1 MTILIISEP
10 DDVHAYA
17 VFNALKR
24 RDQSDVHLFDYEQ
37 FPARINLDIALSA
50 RDSSHYRIWLAQD
63 KFIDREAVRAIWWRR
78 PINSGYQAL
87 NGNSAEHVSART
99 DSLMTIQGIW
109 QAGSCLWVNDIAR
122 AAAIRHKPWQLDLA
136 KQCGLTIPE
145 TLITTIPEHA
155 QQFWQQHY
163 GQITCQLLQQA
174 CAETHE
180 SRKVEWKELTD
191 IDSSKLAQ
199 IIFQELVPGTADL
212 RITIIGNEIL
222 SAALDLLPSDNLLC
236 AQPNRRIYQ
245 RHELPVDMQHKLLLM
260 MRRSGLEYG
269 VIDMRLRPDGEYVFL
284 GIDPYG
290 HFLFVEHACQLPIS
304 DLLAKH
310 LAQGKGSTAIPLAAQ
325 KAA

>member
-24 RDQSDVHLFDYEQ
+24 QQVPDVLLFDYAQ

-63 KFIDREAVRAIWWRR
+63 KFIDRDAVRSIWWRR
-78 PINSGYQAL
+78 PLNSDHPAL
-87 NGNSAEHVSART
+87 NGHSPEHASM
-99 DSLMTIQGIW
+99 MTIQGIW
-109 QAGSCLWVNDIAR
+109 QTGSCLWVNDIAR
-122 AAAIRHKPWQLDLA
+122 VAAISHKPSQLDLA

-163 GQITCQLLQQA
+163 GQISYQLSLQA
-174 CAETHE
+174 FSETHE
-180 SRKVEWKELTD
+180 FHKVEWDELLG
-191 IDSSKLAQ
+191 IESSKLAQ
-199 IIFQELVPGTADL
+199 LIFQEIVPGSVDL
-212 RITIIGNEIL
+212 RITIVGNEIL
-222 SAALDLLPSDNLLC
+222 SAALNLVPSNDSGS
-236 AQPNRRIYQ
+236 QPPNRRIYQ
-245 RHELPVDMQHKLLLM
+245 CHELPADMQHKLLLM

-269 VIDMRLRPDGEYVFL
+269 VIDIRLRPDGEHVFL
-284 GIDPYG
+284 GINPYG

-310 LAQGKGSTAIPLAAQ
+310 LAQGKRSAAIPMAAQ

>member
-17 VFNALKR
+17 VFNALQR
-24 RDQSDVHLFDYEQ
+24 QDEADVHLFDCAQ
-37 FPARINLDIALSA
+37 FPARMNLDIALSP

-63 KFIDREAVRAIWWRR
+63 KFIDREAVRSIWWRR
-78 PINSGYQAL
+78 PLNSNHQVFNRESPEHL
-87 NGNSAEHVSART
+87 SAMTESM
-99 DSLMTIQGIW
+99 MTIQGIW

-122 AAAIRHKPWQLDLA
+122 AATMRHKPWQFDLA
-136 KQCGLTIPE
+136 KQCDLTIPE

-163 GQITCQLLQQA
+163 GQITYQLSWQTFS
-174 CAETHE
+174 EIHE
-180 SRKVEWKELTD
+180 SRKLDWEEL
-191 IDSSKLAQ
+191 IRIESSKLAQ
-199 IIFQELVPGTADL
+199 IIFQERVPGAVDL

-222 SAALDLLPSDNLLC
+222 SAALELLPSSDPLRP
-236 AQPNRRIYQ
+236 QPNRGIYQ
-245 RHELPVDMQHKLLLM
+245 RHDLPIEMQHKLLLM

-269 VIDMRLRPDGEYVFL
+269 VIDLRVRPDGEHVFL
-284 GIDPYG
+284 GINPYG
-290 HFLFVEHACQLPIS
+290 HFLFVEHACQFPIS

-310 LAQGKGSTAIPLAAQ
+310 LARGKRSTAIPTAAQ

>member
-24 RDQSDVHLFDYEQ
+24 QKESDVHLFDYAQ
-37 FPARINLDIALSA
+37 FPARMNLDIALSA

-63 KFIDREAVRAIWWRR
+63 KFIDRDAVRSIWWRR
-78 PINSGYQAL
+78 PLNSGHRAL
-87 NGNSAEHVSART
+87 NENSPEHAS
-99 DSLMTIQGIW
+99 MITIQDIW
-109 QAGSCLWVNDIAR
+109 QTGSCLWVNDIAR
-122 AAAIRHKPWQLDLA
+122 VAAISHKPWQLDLA
-136 KQCGLTIPE
+136 KQCGLIIPE

-163 GQITCQLLQQA
+163 GQITYQLSLQA
-174 CAETHE
+174 CSGTHE
-180 SRKVEWKELTD
+180 SRKLEWEELLG
-191 IDSSKLAQ
+191 IESSKLAQ
-199 IIFQELVPGTADL
+199 IIFQELVPGTIDL
-212 RITIIGNEIL
+212 RITIIGSEIL
-222 SAALDLLPSDNLLC
+222 SAALDLHPSDDSGGG
-236 AQPNRRIYQ
+236 QPNRRIYQ
-245 RHELPVDMQHKLLLM
+245 CHELPADIQYKLLLM

-269 VIDMRLRPDGEYVFL
+269 VIDVRLRPDGEHVFL
-284 GIDPYG
+284 GINPYG

-310 LAQGKGSTAIPLAAQ
+310 LVQGKGSTAIPRASQ